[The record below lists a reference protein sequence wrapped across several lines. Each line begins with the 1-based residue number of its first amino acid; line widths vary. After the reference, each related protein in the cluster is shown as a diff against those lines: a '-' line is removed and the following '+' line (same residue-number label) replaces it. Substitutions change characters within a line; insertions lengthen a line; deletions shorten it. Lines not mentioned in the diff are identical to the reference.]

1 MKKINFLAL
10 LLSVALTICMGTD
23 MSFAQPLD
31 VNIPIRERKDPQ
43 KTGKPKSPAFVPMEA
58 YYISNMN
65 TVAITFMR
73 DLGPA
78 EFEIRN
84 LSTGEYLEGSVQTCI
99 GTSMLGISGTSG
111 YYMIRFIMSNGTEY
125 VGEFEIVD

>member
-10 LLSVALTICMGTD
+10 LLSFVLTICMGTD
-23 MSFAQPLD
+23 MSFAQSRD
-31 VNIPIRERKDPQ
+31 VNIPIREQ
-43 KTGKPKSPAFVPMEA
+43 NGSQNTGKPKSPAFVPIEA
-58 YYISNMN
+58 YYISNMSS
-65 TVAITFMR
+65 VAITFMR

-84 LSTGEYLEGSVQTCI
+84 LSTGEYLEGSVQAGI

-111 YYMIRFIMSNGTEY
+111 YYMVRFILSNGTEY